1 VYAVGSIGG
10 IHGLTAEERWQPALQ
25 GLHLPEWACELAGT
39 AILMFCGLSVVSVD
53 FGHGMPLSHA
63 VAAMIPA
70 RTGRLLMAGVFFGGV
85 AALVSITPLGR
96 RSGAHLNPSVTFG
109 FWLTGHVSRTDLVGY
124 TVAQCLGATLGVI
137 ALVLVWGRIAVQ
149 IFDVRT
155 VPGRGIGAPVA
166 AALEVV
172 MTAALLLT
180 IFAFTSRPRLARWTP
195 LAVWL
200 VLAVLIW
207 QGAPLTGTSL
217 NPARTLGA
225 DLVAN
230 DLSSFWV
237 YVAGPL
243 VGAALAAG
251 VVKLAHTRIYPLT
264 AKYFHHRGY
273 RSVFKTALPTAGR
286 ERS

>member
-1 VYAVGSIGG
+1 M
-10 IHGLTAEERWQPALQ
+10 TAEERWQPALR
-25 GLHLPEWACELAGT
+25 GLHLSEWACELAGT
-39 AILMFCGLSVVSVD
+39 AILMFCGLSVVAVD

-63 VAAMIPA
+63 VATMIPA
-70 RTGRLLMAGVFFGGV
+70 RTGRTLMVGLFFGGV

-96 RSGAHLNPSVTFG
+96 RSGAHLNPAVTFG
-109 FWLTGHVSRTDLVGY
+109 FWLTGHVSRQDLVGY
-124 TVAQCLGATLGVI
+124 ALAQCLGATLGVI
-137 ALVLVWGRIAVQ
+137 ALVLVWGRIAIG

-155 VPGRGIGAPVA
+155 VPGRGIAEPVA
-166 AALEVV
+166 AVLESV

-200 VLAVLIW
+200 VLTVLIW

-225 DLVAN
+225 DLVAG

-243 VGAALAAG
+243 AGAALAAA
-251 VVKLAHTRIYPLT
+251 VARLAYARIYPLT
-264 AKYFHHRGY
+264 AKYFHHHRY
-273 RSVFKTALPTAGR
+273 RSVFKTALPTSGPGR
-286 ERS
+286 R